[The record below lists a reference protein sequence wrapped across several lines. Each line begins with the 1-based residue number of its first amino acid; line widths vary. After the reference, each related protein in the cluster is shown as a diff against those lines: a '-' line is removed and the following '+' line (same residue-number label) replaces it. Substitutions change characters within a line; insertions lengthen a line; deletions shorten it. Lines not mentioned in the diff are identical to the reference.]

1 MVNPILPPLAR
12 EWGFSELTLGIVW
25 AVSASGVVLASP
37 FWGRR
42 SVSWGHRPVLLISL
56 VGAMTGLLTFAVIA
70 QIGLTGVLGIPLL
83 FTLVLLSRGLVFGL
97 SWAATPVTAQSYV
110 ADVTTGETERVRGM
124 SMIGAAQ
131 GLGLAVGPALGG
143 LLSFTGF
150 LAPLY
155 VAPVILAVIAV
166 LVWIGL
172 PKPQTHQ
179 ARPPAAKVSPFD
191 PRMWPFLTIG
201 FGMYLAITIVLMTI
215 GFLVQDRLH
224 LTPQETGQTTGL
236 VLLAQAGMIVVV
248 QAVAVP
254 RLGWTPVRLIR
265 TGTVLMTVGMT
276 VVTVAPN
283 GILVGVGVAVLGTG
297 LGFGAPGVMSAPT
310 LLATREEQGAVAG
323 LVSSS
328 TALTFMLGPLIGNSL
343 YEMAPTSP
351 YILGTVL
358 LAGLVIFTFVHRG
371 IRQTPTATPLMADMS
386 SDAGPAG
393 PGARSGPT

>member
-1 MVNPILPPLAR
+1 
-12 EWGFSELTLGIVW
+12 
-25 AVSASGVVLASP
+25 
-37 FWGRR
+37 
-42 SVSWGHRPVLLISL
+42 
-56 VGAMTGLLTFAVIA
+56 
-70 QIGLTGVLGIPLL
+70 
-83 FTLVLLSRGLVFGL
+83 
-97 SWAATPVTAQSYV
+97 
-110 ADVTTGETERVRGM
+110 
-124 SMIGAAQ
+124 
-131 GLGLAVGPALGG
+131 
-143 LLSFTGF
+143 
-150 LAPLY
+150 
-155 VAPVILAVIAV
+155 
-166 LVWIGL
+166 
-172 PKPQTHQ
+172 
-179 ARPPAAKVSPFD
+179 
-191 PRMWPFLTIG
+191 
-201 FGMYLAITIVLMTI
+201 
-215 GFLVQDRLH
+215 
-224 LTPQETGQTTGL
+224 
-236 VLLAQAGMIVVV
+236 
-248 QAVAVP
+248 
-254 RLGWTPVRLIR
+254 
-265 TGTVLMTVGMT
+265 MTVGMT